1 VVEAA
6 RRRPG
11 VTSDNSTER
20 TRLPMNRE
28 HTVWQWVLQGTR
40 DRIINGLR
48 RRRAHPEVVGTGADG
63 PLSDAGAEEPLLEA
77 VRAETPVNLVARIE
91 CDERTAA
98 VCEALDILRQA
109 RPQRQALPQR
119 QPEGPAL
126 FPQLTRQEA
135 GLQAPRWIRIG
146 QDEVS
151 LDKLALLIVFILVGM
166 YGILAL
172 QYVRTQTVA
181 DRNELAVALVT
192 AKDVAP
198 LRLVAVSGVPSA
210 ANGTYWGRVGTDV
223 AVLTLSDLPPAPEGV
238 RYRGWVQHADR
249 WTSIGG
255 ASPDAAGSARLIAE
269 SAELAFAPDAL
280 RVSLEPYDVSQAPLG
295 PSVLTWPNN

>member
-1 VVEAA
+1 
-6 RRRPG
+6 
-11 VTSDNSTER
+11 
-20 TRLPMNRE
+20 M
-28 HTVWQWVLQGTR
+28 Q
-40 DRIINGLR
+40 
-48 RRRAHPEVVGTGADG
+48 
-63 PLSDAGAEEPLLEA
+63 
-77 VRAETPVNLVARIE
+77 
-91 CDERTAA
+91 
-98 VCEALDILRQA
+98 
-109 RPQRQALPQR
+109 
-119 QPEGPAL
+119 
-126 FPQLTRQEA
+126 QLTRQEA
-135 GLQAPRWIRIG
+135 GLQAPRWITERRIRIG

-198 LRLVAVSGVPSA
+198 LRLAAASGVPSA
-210 ANGTYWGRVGTDV
+210 ANGTYWGRIGTDV

-238 RYRGWVQHADR
+238 RYRGWVQHAER
-249 WTSIGG
+249 WTSIGV

-269 SAELAFAPDAL
+269 NPDLAFAPDAL

-295 PSVLTWPNN
+295 PSVLTWPNR

>member
-1 VVEAA
+1 
-6 RRRPG
+6 
-11 VTSDNSTER
+11 VTSDDSTER
-20 TRLPMNRE
+20 TRLSMNRE
-28 HTVWQWVLQGTR
+28 HTLWQWVLQGTR

-48 RRRAHPEVVGTGADG
+48 RRRSHPDVVETGADG

-77 VRAETPVNLVARIE
+77 VRADAPVNLVERIE
-91 CDERTAA
+91 CDERSAA

-109 RPQRQALPQR
+109 QPQRQALLQR

-135 GLQAPRWIRIG
+135 GLQAPRWITERRIRIG
-146 QDEVS
+146 EDEVS

-198 LRLVAVSGVPSA
+198 LRLVAASGVPSA

-249 WTSIGG
+249 WTSIGV

-269 SAELAFAPDAL
+269 SPDLAFAPDAL
-280 RVSLEPYDVSQAPLG
+280 RVSLEPYDVSQVPLG
-295 PSVLTWPNN
+295 PSVLTWPDR